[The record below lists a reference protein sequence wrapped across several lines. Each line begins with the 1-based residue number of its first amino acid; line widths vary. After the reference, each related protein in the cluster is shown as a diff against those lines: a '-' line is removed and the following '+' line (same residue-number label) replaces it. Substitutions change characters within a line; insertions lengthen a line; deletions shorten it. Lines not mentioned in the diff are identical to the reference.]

1 MKRWFFTFQYLYT
14 MKKILAFAGS
24 NSSTSINHRL
34 VSFVASQIDDHEV
47 KVIKLSDYSLPIYS
61 EDLEKNE
68 GFPSDLNE
76 LLKEIKSA
84 DALIIS
90 VNEHNSGV
98 SAFFKNVVD
107 WLSRID
113 RNYSEGKKILV
124 MSTSPGKRGGMSAL
138 DYIKGVLPRTGGEVV
153 DAFTFPSFYE
163 NFSKEDDKIKN
174 DELSAT
180 VTKAIQT
187 LLSEL

>member
-1 MKRWFFTFQYLYT
+1 

-24 NSSTSINHRL
+24 NSSTSINHTL
-34 VSFVASQIDDHEV
+34 VSFVASQITNHVV
-47 KVIKLSDYSLPIYS
+47 KVIQLTDYPLPMYG
-61 EDLEKNE
+61 EDLEKKE
-68 GFPSDLNE
+68 GFPSQLNE
-76 LLKEIKSA
+76 LLNEIRSA
-84 DALIIS
+84 DGLLIS

-98 SAFFKNVVD
+98 STFFKNVVD

-138 DYIKGVLPRTGGEVV
+138 EYIKGVLPRTGGEVV

-163 NFSKEDDKIKN
+163 NFSREDERIVN
-174 DELSAT
+174 EELSAT

-187 LLSEL
+187 FLSEL

>member
-1 MKRWFFTFQYLYT
+1 

-24 NSSTSINHRL
+24 NSSTSINHTL
-34 VSFVASQIDDHEV
+34 VSFVATQINDHDV
-47 KVIKLSDYSLPIYS
+47 KVIRLSDYPSPMYG

-68 GFPSDLNE
+68 GFPSQLEE
-76 LLKEIKSA
+76 LLNEIKSA
-84 DALIIS
+84 DGLIIS

-113 RNYSEGKKILV
+113 RNYSDGKKILV

-163 NFSKEDDKIKN
+163 NFSKENDKIKN
-174 DELSAT
+174 EELSAT
-180 VTKAIQT
+180 VTKAIKT
-187 LLSEL
+187 FLSEL

>member
-1 MKRWFFTFQYLYT
+1 

-24 NSSTSINHRL
+24 NSSTSINHTL
-34 VSFVASQIDDHEV
+34 VSFVASQINDHDV
-47 KVIKLSDYSLPIYS
+47 KVIRLSDYPLLMYG

-68 GFPSDLNE
+68 GFPSQLEE
-76 LLKEIKSA
+76 LLNEIKSA
-84 DALIIS
+84 DGLIIS

-153 DAFTFPSFYE
+153 DAFSFPSFYE
-163 NFSKEDDKIKN
+163 NFSRESDTIEN
-174 DELSAT
+174 AELSAT
-180 VTKAIQT
+180 VTKAIQIF
-187 LLSEL
+187 LREL

>member
-1 MKRWFFTFQYLYT
+1 

-24 NSSTSINHRL
+24 NSSTSINHTL
-34 VSFVASQIDDHEV
+34 VYFVASHIKDHDV
-47 KVIKLSDYSLPIYS
+47 KVIRLSDYPLPMYG

-68 GFPSDLNE
+68 GFPSQLKELLNE
-76 LLKEIKSA
+76 IRSA
-84 DALIIS
+84 DGLIIS

-113 RNYSEGKKILV
+113 RNYLEGMKILV
-124 MSTSPGKRGGMSAL
+124 MSTSPGKRGGVSAL
-138 DYIKGVLPRTGGEVV
+138 EYSKNVFHRTGGEVV

-163 NFSKEDDKIKN
+163 NFSREDDTIEN
-174 DELSAT
+174 EELSAT
-180 VTKAIQT
+180 VIKAIQKF
-187 LLSEL
+187 LRAL

>member
-1 MKRWFFTFQYLYT
+1 

-24 NSSTSINHRL
+24 NSSTSINHTL
-34 VSFVASQIDDHEV
+34 VSFVASKIMDHDV
-47 KVIKLSDYSLPIYS
+47 KVIRLSNYPLPLYG
-61 EDLEKNE
+61 EDLEKQE
-68 GFPSDLNE
+68 GFPSQLNDLLN
-76 LLKEIKSA
+76 EIKSA
-84 DALIIS
+84 DGLIIS

-113 RNYSEGKKILV
+113 RNYSEGTKILI

-163 NFSKEDDKIKN
+163 NFSREEDKIEN
-174 DELSAT
+174 EELSAT

-187 LLSEL
+187 FLNELKDG

>member
-1 MKRWFFTFQYLYT
+1 

-47 KVIKLSDYSLPIYS
+47 KVIKLSDYSLPMYG

-68 GFPSDLNE
+68 GFPSQLKELLNE
-76 LLKEIKSA
+76 IIVA
-84 DALIIS
+84 DGLIIS

-98 SAFFKNVVD
+98 SAFFKNVLD

-113 RNYSEGKKILV
+113 RNYLEGMKILV
-124 MSTSPGKRGGMSAL
+124 MSTSPGKRGGVSAL
-138 DYIKGVLPRTGGEVV
+138 DYIKGILPRTGGEVV
-153 DAFTFPSFYE
+153 DAFSFPSFYE
-163 NFSKEDDKIKN
+163 NFSREN
-174 DELSAT
+174 DMIENEELSAK
-180 VTKAIQT
+180 VTNAIQKF
-187 LLSEL
+187 LREL